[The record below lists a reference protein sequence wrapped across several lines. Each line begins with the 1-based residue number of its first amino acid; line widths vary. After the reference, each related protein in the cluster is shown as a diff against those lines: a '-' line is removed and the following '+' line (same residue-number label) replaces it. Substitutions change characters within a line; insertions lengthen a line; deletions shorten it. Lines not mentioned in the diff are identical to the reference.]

1 MRHLTALLFS
11 SIALSLSASKPP
23 GDPNAFI
30 GSFRMEMHTFKSGKE
45 DKHSPLNLRYWST
58 ADKLIYAMEMPGQPQ
73 QMRMLTDLRTNSSYT
88 LIDDGRGNRTAMKT
102 KRPEAAASA
111 AKSEKSQVTVTKE
124 TRVIEGRTCTKVVAV
139 SSEGTWTGWVDLSLK
154 NAFTDMTRGMDGQ
167 AAQQSRQA
175 RADVDGFPLEFEYVP
190 AKGDERIVG
199 SIRELVIGKVD
210 EALFD
215 ITGYQLI
222 DMPGFAMPQR

>member
-45 DKHSPLNLRYWST
+45 DKHSPVNLRYWST

-88 LIDDGRGNRTAMKT
+88 LIDDGRATAP
-102 KRPEAAASA
+102 R
-111 AKSEKSQVTVTKE
+111 
-124 TRVIEGRTCTKVVAV
+124 
-139 SSEGTWTGWVDLSLK
+139 
-154 NAFTDMTRGMDGQ
+154 
-167 AAQQSRQA
+167 
-175 RADVDGFPLEFEYVP
+175 
-190 AKGDERIVG
+190 
-199 SIRELVIGKVD
+199 
-210 EALFD
+210 
-215 ITGYQLI
+215 
-222 DMPGFAMPQR
+222 